1 MNRRTQP
8 EIGRDMPPTE
18 IVDETRRTR
27 RSVAVSPTAS
37 PVRPAALLR
46 RTLGSRHTLRQAM
59 LLNEILGPPAALR
72 RPQDKHVS

>member
-27 RSVAVSPTAS
+27 RSAAVSPIAQ
-37 PVRPAALLR
+37 PVRPTAPLR